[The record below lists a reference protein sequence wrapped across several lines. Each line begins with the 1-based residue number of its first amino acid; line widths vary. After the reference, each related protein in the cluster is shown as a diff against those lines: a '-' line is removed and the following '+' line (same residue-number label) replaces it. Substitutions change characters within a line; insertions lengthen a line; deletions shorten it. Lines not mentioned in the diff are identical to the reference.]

1 MAYTLSNNLLRISV
15 SPLGAELQSIEN
27 IVTGFQYLWQGDP
40 RFWKRRSP
48 VLFPIVGAVW
58 NGVFRMDGCEYSMN
72 QHGFARD
79 MEFVPIEDVPEDELW
94 FRLASTPETLEKYPR
109 DFSLEIGYRL
119 LNENITV
126 MWRVKNNDN
135 RPMSFQIG
143 AHPAFNLPDFNPADS
158 VHAYFNFDIS
168 DAEAQIIEEKGCVGN
183 RTKEIR
189 LTDERM
195 LPVTADTF
203 REDALIFGGNRLHR
217 VSLLTKDRNPL
228 LTLLFRSPYV
238 GLWAPAPEAP
248 FVCIEPWYGRADSV
262 GFEGDFSVR
271 EAVRTLAPGETFEVS
286 YMIIIDNV

>member
-15 SPLGAELQSIEN
+15 SPLGAELQSIES
-27 IVTGFQYLWQGDP
+27 VATGFQYLWQGDP

-58 NGVFRMDGCEYSMN
+58 NGMFRMDGREYPMG

-79 MEFVPIEDVPEDELW
+79 MEFVPVEDAPDDELW
-94 FRLASTPETLEKYPR
+94 FRLAATPATLKKYPR

-126 MWRVKNNDN
+126 MWRVRNNDS
-135 RPMSFQIG
+135 RDMSFQIG
-143 AHPAFNLPDFNPADS
+143 AHPAFNLPGFDAADS
-158 VHAYFNFDIS
+158 VHAYFNFDVAE
-168 DAEAQIIEEKGCVGN
+168 AEAQIIEDKGCVGP
-183 RTKEIR
+183 RTKVVR
-189 LTDERM
+189 PDADGM
-195 LPVTADTF
+195 LPVTASTF
-203 REDALIFGGNRLHR
+203 SEDALIFGGNRLHR
-217 VSLLTKDRNPL
+217 VSLLTKERSPL

-238 GLWAPAPEAP
+238 GLWAPAPDAP

-262 GFEGDFSVR
+262 GYDGDFASR
-271 EAVRTLAPGETFEVS
+271 EAVRAIAPGETFEAS